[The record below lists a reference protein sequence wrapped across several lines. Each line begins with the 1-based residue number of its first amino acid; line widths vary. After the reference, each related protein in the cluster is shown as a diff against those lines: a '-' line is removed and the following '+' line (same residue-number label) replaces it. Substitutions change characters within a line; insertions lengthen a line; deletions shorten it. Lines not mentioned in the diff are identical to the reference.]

1 MFRKL
6 KPDIKCTSIYE
17 LDTESL
23 RRGGVRGLFFDIDNT
38 MEPYSTPLPS
48 EKLAEWLT
56 ELTDAGFVV
65 GILSNAKQARI
76 AKFVDGFPPE
86 LRDRILYV
94 YKAAKPLK
102 KGFRKLLASAGLD
115 AREGAMIGDQLYTDI
130 WGGNRAGLT
139 TILVPPIDP
148 SIEPPFVRFK
158 RIFEKPFL

>member
-6 KPDIKCTSIYE
+6 KPDIKCGSIYE

-23 RRGGVRGLFFDIDNT
+23 RRRGVRGLFFDIDNT

-48 EKLAEWLT
+48 EKLAKWL
-56 ELTDAGFVV
+56 EGLTAAGFVI

-94 YKAAKPLK
+94 YNAAKPLK
-102 KGFRKLLASAGLD
+102 KGCKKLLAAAGID
-115 AREGAMIGDQLYTDI
+115 ASEGAMIGDQLFTDI

>member
-6 KPDIKCTSIYE
+6 KPDIKCADIYE

-38 MEPYSTPLPS
+38 LEPYSTPLPS
-48 EKLAEWLT
+48 ERLAARLS
-56 ELTDAGFVV
+56 ELVACGFTV
-65 GILSNAKQARI
+65 GILSNAKRARI
-76 AKFVDGFPPE
+76 AKFVEGFPEE
-86 LRDRILYV
+86 LRAHVLYV
-94 YKAAKPLK
+94 YSAAKPCK
-102 KGFRKLLASAGLD
+102 KGFRKLLAAAGLR
-115 AREGAMIGDQLYTDI
+115 AEEGAMIGDQLYTDI

-139 TILVPPIDP
+139 TVLVPPIDP

>member
-6 KPDIKCTSIYE
+6 KPDIKCGSIYE

-23 RRGGVRGLFFDIDNT
+23 RRRGVRGLFFDIDNT

-48 EKLAEWLT
+48 EKLAKWL
-56 ELTDAGFVV
+56 EGLTAAGFVI

-102 KGFRKLLASAGLD
+102 KGCKKLLAAAGID
-115 AREGAMIGDQLYTDI
+115 ANEGAMIGDQLFTDI